1 MVTMEEYFPFI
12 TKAFDVMQYTA
23 WAVLF
28 LIVVWQLFRA
38 FGGPIT
44 EAENPWQLVVRGA
57 IFALLIGY
65 AKPIFMLALDIARA
79 PYTALMD
86 VSMTAEE
93 FTFAGVE
100 QALSNGLLTIVST
113 VTVVGPILVLI
124 LLVVAAFAR
133 KLCPYMSEEVVAA
146 SWCPSDGHANPLKA
160 TLGFYRKALQL
171 GVTFVTGVKVMALEK
186 VKGRIRKVI
195 TDDGVYEA
203 DEILLCAG
211 YESRR
216 IANTVGIDAPVERQF
231 NEVLVTE
238 AQPKMFD
245 IMLGVA
251 GGEFYGHQSEHGS
264 FVLGG
269 NSGLQAF
276 TSNNDN
282 FVTNSLTAPCI
293 SRGIIKYFPILENVK
308 VVRTWSG
315 WYDQCIDVLP
325 VIDNIKEVPGLT
337 VAFGFSG
344 HGFGIS
350 PAVSIAVSEL
360 MLDGKSTTIDISQL
374 TYDRFHAKG

>member
-1 MVTMEEYFPFI
+1 MLG
-12 TKAFDVMQYTA
+12 
-23 WAVLF
+23 LF
-28 LIVVWQLFRA
+28 LPACQIASDTL
-38 FGGPIT
+38 
-44 EAENPWQLVVRGA
+44 
-57 IFALLIGY
+57 IFE
-65 AKPIFMLALDIARA
+65 
-79 PYTALMD
+79 
-86 VSMTAEE
+86 S
-93 FTFAGVE
+93 
-100 QALSNGLLTIVST
+100 LTIV
-113 VTVVGPILVLI
+113 VKIAV
-124 LLVVAAFAR
+124 VVAGS
-133 KLCPYMSEEVVAA
+133 MVAA
-146 SWCPSDGHANPLKA
+146 SLILRFFQKGISRIAGW
-160 TLGFYRKALQL
+160 L
-171 GVTFVTGVKVMALEK
+171 GVNSYSVVGLIISLATCISMIPMMEKMDDRGKVMNPAFA
-186 VKGRIRKVI
+186 V
-195 TDDGVYEA
+195 
-203 DEILLCAG
+203 
-211 YESRR
+211 S
-216 IANTVGIDAPVERQF
+216 
-231 NEVLVTE
+231 
-238 AQPKMFD
+238 
-245 IMLGVA
+245 
-251 GGEFYGHQSEHGS
+251 GS